1 MPIPDT
7 KGEGPGTVVASNLN
21 PQTLTG
27 DRPQIPKTKDEAKRQ
42 AQQAGQR
49 WVEMQAEAA
58 RNGLYIDVEDG
69 EVKVKIK
76 NPVFE
81 KMSPEQ
87 RAQAKA
93 LGIVDEYIWVGAVEA
108 GFPELQEAYTN
119 KELAEELVK
128 YLGDTEGAGATYLD
142 LEKAKTK
149 EVERQYEDFKDRASL
164 LYDLMDKEQQYAM
177 NADDQNYENL
187 KRQKELGM
195 ASPFGYYATP
205 YYSMTLS
212 RVLSPSLPDYVLPDY
227 RLNQSVGLPGP
238 QGFDDPDYP
247 WLQAPAYAFGTKPG
261 LGWYRPTRVP
271 WPWGGRR

>member
-1 MPIPDT
+1 MDETGAPVEPT
-7 KGEGPGTVVASNLN
+7 PPPS
-21 PQTLTG
+21 LTG
-27 DRPQIPKTKDEAKRQ
+27 ERPELPKTREEAKQRAREANLAW
-42 AQQAGQR
+42 AQL
-49 WVEMQAEAA
+49 QAEAISK
-58 RNGLYIDVEDG
+58 GLFIDVDDG

-81 KMSPEQ
+81 RMTPEQ
-87 RAQAKA
+87 QAQAKA
-93 LGIVDEYIWVGAVEA
+93 LGIVDEYIWVSAVEA
-108 GFPELQEAYTN
+108 GYPELQTAYSNKVLMESIIDDLDDTGGAEAS
-119 KELAEELVK
+119 
-128 YLGDTEGAGATYLD
+128 YLD

-164 LYDLMDKEQQYAM
+164 LYDLMDKERDYAM
-177 NADDQNYENL
+177 AGDDQNYENL

-195 ASPFGYYATP
+195 AVPFGFYATP
-205 YYSMTLS
+205 YHSMTLS
-212 RVLSPSLPDYVLPDY
+212 RVLAPSLPDYVLPDY
-227 RLNQSVGLPGP
+227 RLNQAVGLPGP